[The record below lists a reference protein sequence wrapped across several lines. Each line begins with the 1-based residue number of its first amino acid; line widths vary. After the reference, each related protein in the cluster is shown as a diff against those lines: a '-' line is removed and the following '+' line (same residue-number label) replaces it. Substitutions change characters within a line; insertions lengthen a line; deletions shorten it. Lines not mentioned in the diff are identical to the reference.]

1 MKRRLRTNRTVVHH
15 AIFFLTII
23 LLVMHCSQTAH
34 KTPLKTGIAK
44 HTLISELE
52 THISEIMEK
61 AMIPGLSVAVIRDG
75 DILWAKGFGVKNAE
89 TKEPATEKTVY
100 EACSLSKPVFAYAVL
115 KLVERGE
122 LDLDTPLIQY
132 VPESYIEE
140 KFLQEKITDD
150 RFRKIT
156 TRMVLS
162 HTPGFPNWRRN
173 NPLSIEFE
181 PGGKFSYS
189 GEGFQYL
196 QSVVE
201 HITGLSLNA
210 FMTKEVFMPLGMSSS
225 SYVWQDAY
233 DTTFASPH
241 GFMEEVA
248 EKGKPEQAR
257 AAASLHTTAPDFAR
271 FVMAIMNHQGLTQ
284 NTVDSMLTPQSIVE
298 PEVSDSVAWGLGIGL
313 EKTPDG
319 TAFWHWGD
327 NFRFRCFVVA
337 YPAQKI
343 GVVYFTNSFYGL
355 SIRENIVTLA
365 IGGEHPAVHCRL
377 TEEYGDADAPGMA
390 FTRILVRQGM
400 EAALA
405 KYQALAQTMPASDIM
420 SESAMNGL
428 GYQLLRMER
437 TSDAIAI
444 FKLNLDAHPDSWN
457 VYDSMAEAYMED
469 GQKELAIQYYKKSL
483 ELNPDN
489 TNGMEMLKKLRAE

>member
-1 MKRRLRTNRTVVHH
+1 MRRDLGKNRTVVRP
-15 AIFFLTII
+15 AILFCAII
-23 LLVMHCSQTAH
+23 LLVLHCSQTAH
-34 KTPLKTGIAK
+34 KTPVKTRIAK
-44 HTLISELE
+44 NVLISELE
-52 THISEIMEK
+52 THIPKIMEN
-61 AMIPGLSVAVIRDG
+61 AMIPGLSIAVVRDG

-89 TKEPATEKTVY
+89 TKEPSTEETVY

-132 VPESYIEE
+132 VPESTIEE
-140 KFLQEKITDD
+140 KFLREKITDD

-156 TRMVLS
+156 ARMVLS

-181 PGGKFSYS
+181 PGQKFSYS

-201 HITGLSLNA
+201 HMTGLSLNA
-210 FMTKEVFMPLGMSSS
+210 FMTKEVFMPLGMTSS

-233 DTTFASPH
+233 DTTSASPH
-241 GFMEEVA
+241 GFMEELA
-248 EKGKPEQAR
+248 GKGKPEQAR

-271 FVMAIMNHQGLTQ
+271 FVMAIINHQGLTQ

-319 TAFWHWGD
+319 MAFWHWGD
-327 NFRFRCFVVA
+327 NFRFKCFVVA
-337 YPAQKI
+337 FPAQKI

-355 SIRENIVTLA
+355 SVRENIVTLA
-365 IGGEHPAVHCRL
+365 IGGDHPAVHSRL
-377 TEEYGDADAPGMA
+377 TEQYGDADAPGMA

-405 KYQALAQTMPASDIM
+405 KYEALAQTIPASDIM
-420 SESAMNGL
+420 SENAMNGL
-428 GYQLLRMER
+428 GYQLMRMER

-457 VYDSMAEAYMED
+457 VYDSLAEAYMED
-469 GQKELAIQYYKKSL
+469 GQKELAIQYYEKSL
-483 ELNPDN
+483 ELNPEN